1 MRVVSR
7 HFLTL
12 TVLSTALA
20 CAGHRQVG
28 QINPKNA
35 ASSTQWNATLSTP
48 AGMTGAVD
56 VDGNA
61 SLAAS
66 GVSTSLVTVSIT
78 NAAPNGA
85 HPWHLYLGQCGDAS
99 ATVVGAGTT
108 YPPLKVDKYGKAT
121 ATATLPMA
129 LPTSGSYFVAVNASE
144 ANMQTVVACGN
155 LAPPNAT

>member
-1 MRVVSR
+1 M
-7 HFLTL
+7 
-12 TVLSTALA
+12 TVRSLLALTALSAVVA
-20 CAGHRQVG
+20 CAGQRQVG
-28 QINPKNA
+28 QINPKNSG
-35 ASSTQWNATLSTP
+35 SSTQWNATLSTP
-48 AGMTGAVD
+48 TGMTGAVD
-56 VDGNA
+56 VDGTA

-85 HPWHLYLGQCGDAS
+85 HPWHLYQGSCGD
-99 ATVVGAGTT
+99 VGATIVGSGST

-121 ATATLPMA
+121 AAATLPMA
-129 LPTSGSYFVAVNASE
+129 LPTSGSYYVAVNASE

>member
-1 MRVVSR
+1 MRATRSFLMLTAFSTVV
-7 HFLTL
+7 
-12 TVLSTALA
+12 A

-35 ASSTQWNATLSTP
+35 GSSTQWNGTLSTP
-48 AGMTGAVD
+48 TGMTGAVD

-61 SLAAS
+61 SLASS
-66 GVSTSLVTVSIT
+66 GVSTSVVTVSIT

-85 HPWHLYLGQCGDAS
+85 HPWHLYQGQCGDNS
-99 ATVVGAGTT
+99 STIVGTGTT
-108 YPPLKVDKYGKAT
+108 YPPLLVDKYGKAT
-121 ATATLPMA
+121 ASATVPIA

-155 LAPPNAT
+155 LAMPNAT